1 MERNLCSFD
10 LSSLKELY
18 NKEAEILQVALLDG
32 ASWEDMKDQRLMV
45 TELAIAL
52 HKKIHETTG
61 NPAENSLRSDPEVA

>member
-10 LSSLKELY
+10 LSALKELY

-32 ASWEDMKDQRLMV
+32 ASWEDMKDQRLIV

-52 HKKIHETTG
+52 HKKIQGSTG
-61 NPAENSLRSDPEVA
+61 NPAENSLRGDPEPA